1 MEKMK
6 REMLINAT
14 VPEELR
20 IALVED
26 GVLEELYLERSEG
39 QQIVGN
45 VYRGRVTRVEPSLQ
59 AAFVDFGAEK
69 NGFLHVSDVMSSLA
83 PAEVQQEQRKKRGKG
98 EDRLPIQKILHK
110 GSEVVV
116 QVTKVGVDR
125 KGAALTTYLSLPG
138 RYLVLM
144 PGLKV
149 MGVSRKIE
157 DDEART
163 RLRKVVSELE
173 PPKDVGV
180 IARTAGLDRPKRDLD
195 RDLKY
200 LIRLWDTIRHRAKK
214 APVPSAIYKESDFVI
229 RIVRDVFSA
238 DIEEVIVDDADVRQR
253 VIDFMKIVMP
263 RYGSRVKLYEGSQ
276 PLFHQYGVEE
286 QIETV
291 FKRTVPLPKGGSIAI
306 DQTEAIVAID
316 VNSGAFRAGRDPEE
330 TAYQL
335 NLAAATEIARQ
346 LRLRDLGGVIVID
359 FVDMKSMERRRE
371 VERVLTAA
379 LKRDRA
385 RKDVARL
392 SKFCL
397 VEMTRQR
404 MRPSVEGSL
413 FEVCPSCEGRGRRK
427 TRQAVTAAAMRR
439 IRASAA
445 RHEGEQITV
454 KLSPEVAD
462 FAQNRFRKPMAR
474 LEERYGCRI
483 TIEGERDFSFDGIEI
498 VE

>member
-1 MEKMK
+1 MK

-26 GVLEELYLERSEG
+26 GILEELYLERSEE

-45 VYRGRVTRVEPSLQ
+45 IYRGRVTRVEPSLQ

-69 NGFLHVSDVMSSLA
+69 NGFLHVSDVMSSLMSA
-83 PAEVQQEQRKKRGKG
+83 DVRSSSRSRRGKAG
-98 EDRLPIQKILHK
+98 DKPPIQKILQK

-163 RLRKVVSELE
+163 RLRAVISELK

-180 IARTAGLDRPKRDLD
+180 IARTAGLDRPKRDLE
-195 RDLKY
+195 RDLRY
-200 LIRLWDTIRHRAKK
+200 LVRLWDTIRHRAKK
-214 APVPSAIYKESDFVI
+214 APIPSAIYKESDFVI

-238 DIEEVIVDDADVRQR
+238 DIQSVIVDDGDVRQR

-263 RYGSRVKLYEGSQ
+263 RYRSRVKLYEGSQ
-276 PLFHQYGVEE
+276 PLFQHHSIEE

-291 FKRTVPLPKGGSIAI
+291 FKRSVALPKGGSIAI
-306 DQTEAIVAID
+306 DQTEAVVAID
-316 VNSGAFRAGRDPEE
+316 VNSGTFRAGRDPEE

-346 LRLRDLGGVIVID
+346 LRLRDLGGVIVMD
-359 FVDMKSMERRRE
+359 FVDMKSPERRRE
-371 VERVLTAA
+371 VERTLTAA

-404 MRPSVEGSL
+404 MRSSVHSAL
-413 FEVCPSCEGRGRRK
+413 FEVCPCCEGRGRRK
-427 TRQAVTAAAMRR
+427 TRPAVAAAALRKLQ
-439 IRASAA
+439 ASAA
-445 RHEGEQITV
+445 RCEGDPITV
-454 KLSPEVAD
+454 KLSPEVA
-462 FAQNRFRKPMAR
+462 AYIQNRFRKPLAR
-474 LEERYGCRI
+474 LEERYRCRI
-483 TIEGERDFSFDGIEI
+483 AIEAVRDFSFDAIEI